1 MKLLHSLLAA
11 ASLSTAAVVA
21 APLAAQVQGNI
32 ATVNVPAVVI
42 NTTAFSTA
50 YQQIATT
57 YKPQLDT
64 IEARQQESQ
73 TLLQQLDTNN
83 DNQLDEA
90 EQQAAQNTPQAQ
102 RLQAIDQ
109 EIAQLSNQVESARV
123 YAIQQILAQYGASLE
138 QVVQQQQIQLVLSPE
153 AVAYAQSAANIS
165 PQVTT
170 ALNTRVPSVGIVPPQ
185 GWQPSRNA
193 VAVYQQI
200 QQALAT
206 AQAIQA
212 QQQAAQA
219 QQQGTTQAPT
229 GR

>member
-1 MKLLHSLLAA
+1 MKPLHSLLAA

>member
-1 MKLLHSLLAA
+1 MKLMHSLLAA
-11 ASLSTAAVVA
+11 ASLSTAVVVA

-32 ATVNVPAVVI
+32 ATVNVPAAVI

-64 IEARQQESQ
+64 IQARQQESQ

-83 DNQLDEA
+83 DNEIDEA

-102 RLQAIDQ
+102 RLQAIEQ
-109 EIAQLSNQVESARV
+109 EVAQLSNQVESARV

-138 QVVQQQQIQLVLSPE
+138 QVVQQQQIQLVLAPE
-153 AVAYAQSAANIS
+153 AVAYALPAANIS
-165 PQVTT
+165 QQVTA

-185 GWQPSRNA
+185 DWQPSRNA

>member
-11 ASLSTAAVVA
+11 ASLSTAALVA

-90 EQQAAQNTPQAQ
+90 EQEAAQNTPQAQ

-109 EIAQLSNQVESARV
+109 EIAALSNQVESARV

-138 QVVQQQQIQLVLSPE
+138 QVVQQQQIQLVLAPE
-153 AVAYAQSAANIS
+153 AVAYALPAANIS

-219 QQQGTTQAPT
+219 QQQGTTQAPS

>member
-138 QVVQQQQIQLVLSPE
+138 QVVQQQQIQLVLAPE
-153 AVAYAQSAANIS
+153 AVAYALPAANIS

-170 ALNTRVPSVGIVPPQ
+170 ALNTRVPSVAIVPPQ

>member
-32 ATVNVPAVVI
+32 ATVNVPGVVI
-42 NTTAFSTA
+42 NTTAFATA

-109 EIAQLSNQVESARV
+109 EVAQLSNQVESARV

-153 AVAYAQSAANIS
+153 AVAYALPAANIS
-165 PQVTT
+165 QQVTA

-200 QQALAT
+200 QQVLAT